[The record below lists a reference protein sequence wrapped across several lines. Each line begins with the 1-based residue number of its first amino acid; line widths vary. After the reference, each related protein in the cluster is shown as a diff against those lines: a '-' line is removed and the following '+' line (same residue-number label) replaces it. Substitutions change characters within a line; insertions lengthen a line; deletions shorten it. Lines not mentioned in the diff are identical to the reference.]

1 MFNFNRE
8 KFEGALKESEVRENE
23 LLINEVDQVKKFVE
37 KALTLCLESTSNL
50 ARTSY
55 PGIDC

>member
-8 KFEGALKESEVRENE
+8 KFEGALKESEIRENDI
-23 LLINEVDQVKKFVE
+23 LMNEVDQVKMFIE
-37 KALTLCLESTSNL
+37 KALTMCLESTSSR

-55 PGIDC
+55 PGVDC

>member
-1 MFNFNRE
+1 MFRFNRE
-8 KFEGALKESEVRENE
+8 KFEGAVKEAEARENE
-23 LLINEVDQVKKFVE
+23 LLMNEVDQVKRFVE
-37 KALTLCLESTSNL
+37 KALTLCLESTSNI